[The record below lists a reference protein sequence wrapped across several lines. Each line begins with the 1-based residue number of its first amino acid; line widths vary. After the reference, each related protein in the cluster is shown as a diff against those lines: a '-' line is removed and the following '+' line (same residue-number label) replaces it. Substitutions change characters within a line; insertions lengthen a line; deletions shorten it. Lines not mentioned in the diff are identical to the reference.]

1 MSDAGSSGNWTNGQP
16 ETPPSRPPQQIY
28 PPAVP
33 EASGLAVASL
43 VAGILSFLCVG
54 PLASIP
60 SVIMG
65 HIALSRIK
73 RDPQAVGGSGMAT
86 AGLILGYVNIVIVA
100 ILIVV
105 LAPTMAIFLPALTRP
120 QEASRRASCAN
131 NLKQMGIVFKMFA
144 NENDGSLW
152 PELSPEP
159 GRLMFANQGTNLT
172 TPVFPELLTDTSI
185 LVCPSDS
192 GDLHLLRDRGA
203 EANPQLL
210 INDQSYF
217 YLGYV
222 VTNDAE
228 VRTFADAYR
237 ERISKGLGFDEDL
250 EVPPDRGSGA
260 RNVIC
265 RLREGVERL
274 FITDMTNQAASA
286 FVQSEIPVIIE
297 RPENHIPTGGNVLFM
312 DGHVRFMRYPGGWPM
327 TETTIGVLESLDGL

>member
-16 ETPPSRPPQQIY
+16 ATPPQQTY
-28 PPAVP
+28 ATTAP
-33 EASGLAVASL
+33 ETSGLAVASL

-60 SVIMG
+60 SIIMG
-65 HIALSRIK
+65 HIALSRIR
-73 RDPQAVGGSGMAT
+73 RDPQAIGGSSMAT

-100 ILIVV
+100 ILIFV
-105 LAPTMAIFLPALTRP
+105 LAPMMAVFLPAFTRS

-144 NENDGSLW
+144 GEQDGQW
-152 PELSPEP
+152 PELSSEP

-172 TPVFPELLTDTSI
+172 MSVFPELLTDTSI

-203 EANPQLL
+203 DANPQLL

-222 VTNDAE
+222 VTNDME
-228 VRTFADAYR
+228 VETLANAYR
-237 ERISKGLGFDEDL
+237 ERVSKGLKFDEDL
-250 EVPPDRGSGA
+250 FVPQDRGSGA
-260 RNVIC
+260 RTVIC
-265 RLREGVERL
+265 RLREGVERY
-274 FITDMTNQAASA
+274 FIADMNKPAASGFSQA
-286 FVQSEIPVIIE
+286 EIPVIIE
-297 RPENHIPTGGNVLFM
+297 RPEHHIPSGSNVLFM
-312 DGHVRFMRYPGGWPM
+312 DGHVEFIRYPGKWPM
-327 TETTIGVLESLDGL
+327 TETTIGILESLAGP